1 MTGTPE
7 AYHSA
12 LSNHNPSL
20 PLCANLTFSLTLTF
34 MVLNSLLFLV
44 DYARMV
50 ALMVKNLPANVEDI
64 RNMDLIPELGRTLLR
79 PLEKGTATHSS
90 ILAWRIS
97 WTEEP
102 GGLWSTG
109 LQRVRHYRSD
119 LACMHAR
126 M

>member
-20 PLCANLTFSLTLTF
+20 PLSAKLTFSMSLTF

-90 ILAWRIS
+90 MLAWRIS

-109 LQRVRHYRSD
+109 LQKVRSD